1 MRRRELVAGL
11 GVSLAVWPRAALAQ
25 QPVTPIVAFLG
36 MAPGSANANR
46 VEGLRSGLRE
56 LGYIEG
62 NNVVIELR
70 FAENPAHLPELATEL
85 SRREV
90 AIVIGSGNAATR
102 AAQSASS
109 RIPILFAAADDPV
122 RLGFVASFNR
132 PGGNIT
138 GLSLISGALGP
149 KRFELLR
156 EIVPQARNIAV
167 LTNPNNPAQH
177 SVRGE
182 QETARSTGLSII
194 AVRCQH
200 RSRDPAGLY
209 DHG

>member
-1 MRRRELVAGL
+1 MAARGIGSAAGD
-11 GVSLAVWPRAALAQ
+11 
-25 QPVTPIVAFLG
+25 TNVAFLG

-85 SRREV
+85 ARREV

-149 KRFELLR
+149 KRFDCCGRLCPRLGISLYR
-156 EIVPQARNIAV
+156 PILITRP
-167 LTNPNNPAQH
+167 
-177 SVRGE
+177 
-182 QETARSTGLSII
+182 STPLEASKRRL
-194 AVRCQH
+194 AEW
-200 RSRDPAGLY
+200 A
-209 DHG
+209 